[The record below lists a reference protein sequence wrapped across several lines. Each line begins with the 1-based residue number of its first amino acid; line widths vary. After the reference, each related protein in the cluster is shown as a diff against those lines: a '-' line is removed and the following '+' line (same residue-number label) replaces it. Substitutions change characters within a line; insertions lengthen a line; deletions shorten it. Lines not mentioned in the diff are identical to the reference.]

1 MRIIAGEARGIFLD
15 AGNNPAVR
23 PTTDRIKES
32 LFNMLGDLSGQVVVD
47 LFAGSG
53 ALGLE
58 ALSRGASEVY
68 FVEQDRGSCKTI
80 ESNLK
85 KVQKAMSSKA
95 KVRVIST
102 DALRADK
109 RLAELTGKIDLILA
123 DPPYADFSILAVE
136 LLKSTSLRQWAEGA
150 TMALE
155 HVPNVPMPPENCS
168 WNLLKRKD
176 YKQTVFTFWS

>member
-1 MRIIAGEARGIFLD
+1 MRIIAGEARGITLD

-68 FVEQDRGSCKTI
+68 LVEADRMSCRTI
-80 ESNLK
+80 EANLK
-85 KVQKAMSSKA
+85 KVEKAMSSKG
-95 KVRVIST
+95 KVRVVT
-102 DALRADK
+102 ADALMADK
-109 RLAELTGKIDLILA
+109 RLAELSGKIDLILA

-136 LLKSTSLRQWAEGA
+136 LLQSDSFRTWADGSVL
-150 TMALE
+150 ALE

-168 WNLLKRKD
+168 WKLLRRKD

>member
-1 MRIIAGEARGIFLD
+1 MRIIAGEARGIALD
-15 AGNNPAVR
+15 AGRNPAVR

-32 LFNMLGDLSGQVVVD
+32 LFNMLGDMSGKVVVD

-68 FVEQDRGSCKTI
+68 FVEQDRSSCKTI
-80 ESNLK
+80 EANLK
-85 KVQKAMSSKA
+85 KVEKSMSSKA
-95 KVRVIST
+95 KVRIVSA
-102 DALRADK
+102 DALRAEK
-109 RLAELTGKIDLILA
+109 RLTELTGKIDLVLA
-123 DPPYADFSILAVE
+123 DPPYADASLMAVK
-136 LLKSTSLRQWAEGA
+136 LLQNASMKKWAEGA
-150 TMALE
+150 TLVLE
-155 HVPNVPMPPENCS
+155 HVPNVLMPPENCT